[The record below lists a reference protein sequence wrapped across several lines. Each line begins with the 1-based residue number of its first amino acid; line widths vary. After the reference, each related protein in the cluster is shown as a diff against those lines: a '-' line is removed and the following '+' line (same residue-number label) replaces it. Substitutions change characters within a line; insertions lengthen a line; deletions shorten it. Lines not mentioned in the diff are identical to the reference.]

1 MWSHFDSVKPALKM
15 GVKNFK
21 DPFFSQGKDVNYS
34 INFRTI
40 LELTETGTGVI
51 QKMRQSGRVWILSK
65 K

>member
-1 MWSHFDSVKPALKM
+1 MWSHFYSVKPALNM

-21 DPFFSQGKDVNYS
+21 DAFFSQAKDVNYS
-34 INFRTI
+34 ISFRTI

-51 QKMRQSGRVWILSK
+51 QKVCQSGRGGVLSK

>member
-1 MWSHFDSVKPALKM
+1 M

-21 DPFFSQGKDVNYS
+21 DAFFSQAKDVNYS

-51 QKMRQSGRVWILSK
+51 QKMFQSGKR
-65 K
+65 

>member
-1 MWSHFDSVKPALKM
+1 M

-51 QKMRQSGRVWILSK
+51 QKMCQSGRVWVLSK